1 MAVVVWLVRIL
12 DLINE
17 WVGRIV
23 SWLTV
28 TMVITVFVVV
38 VLRYGFSLGWIWMQ
52 EIYVWMHGALFMLAA
67 GYTLLH
73 NGHVRIDL
81 IYRTASARYKAV
93 VDFFGSLLFIL
104 PLVWLTWEKSVPMA
118 ERSWMRLES
127 SPEAEGMPGLF
138 LLKTVIPIFCVLM
151 GMAGVSMML
160 RSLLRFFGIEIE
172 PDYADD
178 KDSGGAD
185 TAMEGARE

>member
-1 MAVVVWLVRIL
+1 MALLVWLIRIL

-17 WVGRIV
+17 WVGRVV

-52 EIYVWMHGALFMLAA
+52 EVYVWMHGALFMLAA
-67 GYTLLH
+67 GYTLLY

-81 IYRTASARYKAV
+81 IYRTASRRYKAII
-93 VDFFGSLLFIL
+93 DFFGSIIFLL
-104 PLVWLTWEKSVPMA
+104 PLMWLTFEKSVPMA
-118 ERSWMRLES
+118 ERSFSRLES
-127 SPEAEGMPGLF
+127 SPEAGGMPGLF
-138 LLKTVIPIFCVLM
+138 VMKAVIPIFCILFALQ
-151 GMAGVSMML
+151 GFSLML
-160 RSLLRFFGIEIE
+160 RSLLSFFGIEVE

-178 KDSGGAD
+178 KNENGA
-185 TAMEGARE
+185 AVEGAVE